1 MNKTA
6 PTANIHSFESLATL
20 DGKGI
25 RYGIFFVGCPYRCVY
40 CHNPDTWSGEGQ
52 RFTVDEL
59 AKKVVRYKPYFGKD
73 GGVTISGGEV
83 LVQSAFVAEFEKRM
97 KKEGVGVVL
106 DTSGGV
112 PLTDDVKRALKGAE
126 TVILDLKF
134 WDDVGYRQYC
144 KGSISTVLDT
154 LEFCEKNKVPVWI
167 RTVIIPGINDREECI
182 DRYAEVVQ
190 GHKCVERYQLLA
202 FHTMGFSKYEKLGI
216 KNPLEG
222 TPALDRSRLEELQA
236 YLDSKKVTVND

>member
-1 MNKTA
+1 MT
-6 PTANIHSFESLATL
+6 
-20 DGKGI
+20 
-25 RYGIFFVGCPYRCVY
+25 
-40 CHNPDTWSGEGQ
+40 
-52 RFTVDEL
+52 
-59 AKKVVRYKPYFGKD
+59 
-73 GGVTISGGEV
+73 
-83 LVQSAFVAEFEKRM
+83 
-97 KKEGVGVVL
+97 
-106 DTSGGV
+106 
-112 PLTDDVKRALKGAE
+112 
-126 TVILDLKF
+126 
-134 WDDVGYRQYC
+134 
-144 KGSISTVLDT
+144 
-154 LEFCEKNKVPVWI
+154 VWI